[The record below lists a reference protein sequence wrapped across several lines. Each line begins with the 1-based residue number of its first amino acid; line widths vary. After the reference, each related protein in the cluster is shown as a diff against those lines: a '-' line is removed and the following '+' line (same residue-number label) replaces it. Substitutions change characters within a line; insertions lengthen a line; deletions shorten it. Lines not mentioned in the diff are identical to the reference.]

1 MRRGR
6 KSKME
11 LFMAGN
17 EKTVT
22 VTEAELNALVASA
35 ARQAVA
41 DALAHARPPSSGVG
55 DEVKE
60 LFSELVLQMTEVNQ
74 QGQPK
79 TKISPE
85 EARKRDAATQR
96 MWALIADV
104 RRRGIKPEYRL
115 VTPVYL
121 NERMVL
127 PYTRPQKG
135 GRVVQLEIGWDGA
148 PNNGMQPVCADA
160 QSIYAA
166 FKESIGS
173 SIHLGRVVGPHGAA
187 TKPDERP
194 YVMKGGLVVK
204 GEPDRKASS
213 TASDH
218 PFADALEIKGTPQD
232 NNDPNSEFVNV
243 LGTVAKPLRRAGGG
257 LEAR

>member
-1 MRRGR
+1 
-6 KSKME
+6 
-11 LFMAGN
+11 MAGS

-22 VTEAELNALVASA
+22 VTESELNALLTGA

-41 DALAHARPPSSGVG
+41 DALAQAKPASLGVS
-55 DEVKE
+55 DEVST
-60 LFSELVLQMTEVNQ
+60 LLSELVLQMTEVNQ

-85 EARKRDAATQR
+85 EARKRDAATKR
-96 MWALIADV
+96 AWELIAAARV
-104 RRRGIKPEYRL
+104 RGEKPEYKL

-121 NERMVL
+121 NERLVM

-135 GRVVQLEIGWDGA
+135 GNVVQREIFWTGM
-148 PNNGMQPVCADA
+148 PSNGMQPINEVAR
-160 QSIYAA
+160 QIFAA

-173 SIHLGRVVGPHGAA
+173 SIVLGRVVGPHGHAV
-187 TKPDERP
+187 KPDDRP
-194 YVMKGGLVVK
+194 YVMTLGGLIVK
-204 GEPDRKASS
+204 GDPDRKANA
-213 TASDH
+213 TASEH
-218 PFADALEIKGTPQD
+218 PFADALEVEVSAHD

>member
-1 MRRGR
+1 MRAGR
-6 KSKME
+6 KSKMD
-11 LFMAGN
+11 LMMAGT

-22 VTEAELNALVASA
+22 LAESELNALVAEA
-35 ARQAVA
+35 AKQAVA
-41 DALAHARPPSSGVG
+41 DALGQARAPSGVS

-85 EARKRDAATQR
+85 EARKREAATQR
-96 MWALIADV
+96 MWGLITDV
-104 RRRGIKPEYRL
+104 RRRGVKPEYRL

-135 GRVVQLEIGWDGA
+135 GRVVQNEIYWDGA
-148 PNNGMQPVCADA
+148 PSNGMQPICEDA
-160 QSIYAA
+160 QAIYAA
-166 FKESIGS
+166 FKESLGS
-173 SIHLGRVVGPHGAA
+173 SIQLGRLVGPHGAA
-187 TKPDERP
+187 TKPDDRP

-204 GEPDRKASS
+204 GDPDHKASS
-213 TASDH
+213 TASEH
-218 PFADALEIKGTPQD
+218 PFADALQVKGASRD

-243 LGTVAKPLRRAGGG
+243 LGTVAQPLRRAGGG